1 MHVGGSGEFVPRT
14 SRLVSLVDRF
24 LPLSIRT
31 ADVDACRRARLVVA
45 FAIPLMVAAVTY
57 AAVLAWMGSLAN
69 AASLVTAFAVAILSV
84 YVLRRTGS
92 SSIAGNLLT
101 SALYGVLTVLACRL
115 GGHGALVLPW
125 YVGVPIVAMSTAG
138 RRSALVW
145 MAVAVSS
152 LAGFYAL
159 YRSGYV
165 FPNDLTRHHYEML
178 RLLALIG
185 LILLILTLAYLYE
198 SFKDQTLSWL
208 RESEKHHRQVFES
221 ATDAMLIFD
230 GQAEIVKAN
239 PAACMLYGY
248 EHEELIGLTGKDII
262 HPDCQHLFETF
273 RRLLKSEGK
282 FYAESVDVR
291 KDGTAFHVDVRG
303 TAIDYRGKPHLL
315 AVIRDTTERKRA
327 EDALRESNAKMA
339 KALQRERRISMEL
352 EAAMQQ
358 LEAATQDAKA
368 ATQAKSEFL
377 ANMSHEIRTPMTA
390 ILGFA
395 DLLLAEGDLAKAP
408 PDRLQAIQTIR
419 RNGEYLLQILND
431 ILDVSKIEAGKLDVE
446 RMRCS
451 PVGLVAEVQSLMQV
465 RADGKN
471 LSLNVEFVSAIP
483 ETIETDPTRLK
494 QILINLIGNA
504 IKFTEEGGVRLLIR
518 FLGQDPAC
526 LRMQFDV
533 VDTGIGM
540 TAEQTAR
547 LFQPFTQADSST
559 SRKFGGTG
567 LGLAISKR
575 LANMLGGDINVESEP
590 GKGSTFRVTT
600 VIGSV
605 EGVRMLDPS
614 TEIAIVKSAGSASRS
629 YGCDLNGRILLAEDA
644 PENQRLISHVLTRA
658 GADVTVVENGKRA
671 AEAALAARDE
681 GNAFDVILMDMQ
693 MPEMDGYEATSLL
706 RQKGYTGTI
715 IALTAH
721 AMASDRKRCLA
732 AGCDHY
738 ATKPID
744 REALCRTIRAYI
756 NPGPSIRTRPQDQHR
771 MLISDL
777 ADDPDLAATV
787 ELFVAGLPE
796 RVAAIEKALAER
808 DTDTLVHLAHQLK
821 GTGGSHGF
829 APITE
834 AAEALESAARTQGD
848 LGRLAG
854 QVRALAD
861 LCTRATCP
869 PQPRTQSHT

>member
-1 MHVGGSGEFVPRT
+1 MHVDGLGEFEPRT
-14 SRLVSLVDRF
+14 SRLISLVDWF
-24 LPLSIRT
+24 LPPNVRT

-45 FAIPLMVAAVTY
+45 FALPLMLAAVTY
-57 AAVLAWMGSLAN
+57 AAILAWMGSLAN
-69 AASLVTAFAVAILSV
+69 AASLMAAFVAAILAV
-84 YVLRRTGS
+84 GVLRQTGS

-101 SALYGVLTVLACRL
+101 AAFYGVLTALACRL

-125 YVGVPIVAMSTAG
+125 YVGVPVVAMSTAG
-138 RRSALVW
+138 RRPAVIW
-145 MAVAVSS
+145 MGVVVSS
-152 LAGFYAL
+152 LAGFYTL

-165 FPNDLTRHHYEML
+165 FPNDLTPYHYDL
-178 RLLALIG
+178 LNFLALAG
-185 LILLILTLAYLYE
+185 LILLILTLSYLYE

-230 GQAEIVKAN
+230 VQAKIVKAN
-239 PAACMLYGY
+239 PAVCMLYGY
-248 EHEELIGLTGKDII
+248 EHGELIGLTGKDIV
-262 HPDCQHLFETF
+262 HPDCHHLFERF
-273 RRLLKSEGK
+273 RRLLESEGK
-282 FYAESVDVR
+282 FHAESVDVR
-291 KDGTAFHVDVRG
+291 RDGTAFHVDVRG

-315 AVIRDTTERKRA
+315 AVVRDTTERKRA
-327 EDALRESNAKMA
+327 EDALRESNAKMS
-339 KALQRERRISMEL
+339 KALQRERRVSMEL
-352 EAAMQQ
+352 EAAMEQ
-358 LEAATQDAKA
+358 LEAATRDAKA

-395 DLLLAEGDLAKAP
+395 DLLLAEEDLGTAP
-408 PDRLQAIQTIR
+408 PERLNAIQTIR
-419 RNGEYLLQILND
+419 RNGEYLLEILND

-451 PVGLVAEVQSLMQV
+451 PVALVAEVQSLMRV

-518 FLGQDPAC
+518 FLGQDPVRP
-526 LRMQFDV
+526 RMQFDV

-540 TAEQTAR
+540 SAEQAAR

-567 LGLAISKR
+567 LGLAISRR
-575 LANMLGGDINVESEP
+575 LANMLGGDISVESKP
-590 GKGSTFRVTT
+590 GDGSTFRVTIL
-600 VIGSV
+600 IGSV
-605 EGVRMLDPS
+605 EGVRMLESPS
-614 TEIAIVKSAGSASRS
+614 EIAIAKSAGSASRS
-629 YGCDLNGRILLAEDA
+629 RLNHLDGRILLAEDA
-644 PENQRLISHVLTRA
+644 PENQRLISHILRKA
-658 GADVTVVENGKRA
+658 GADVTVVENGERA

-693 MPEMDGYEATSLL
+693 MPKMDGYEATTLL

-721 AMASDRKRCLA
+721 AMASDRKRCIA

-744 REALCRTIRAYI
+744 REALCRTIHAYLV
-756 NPGPSIRTRPQDQHR
+756 PGPSARPRDLHQ
-771 MLISDL
+771 MLISDF
-777 ADDPDLAATV
+777 ADDPGLAAII
-787 ELFVAGLPE
+787 EQFVAALPE
-796 RVAAIEKALAER
+796 RLAAIEKALAER
-808 DTDTLVHLAHQLK
+808 DMDTLVRLAHQLK
-821 GTGGSHGF
+821 GAGGSFGF

-834 AAEALESAARTQGD
+834 AAKALECAAKTQSD
-848 LGRLAG
+848 LGRLED
-854 QVRALAD
+854 QVRGLAD
-861 LCTRATCP
+861 LCGRATCP
-869 PQPRTQSHT
+869 PKPRSQSHT